1 MPPISTEAPAAKVAI
16 VTGAGRG
23 IGRAIAERLARDG
36 YRVVAVDLL
45 ASNLD
50 ETVAAI
56 AADAGSVEALALDVT
71 DRAAVHAAFEQI
83 SARLERIDVVVN
95 NAMWIRYQPLVDVE
109 EATIDA
115 MVAVGLKAVIWT
127 MQAAYPT
134 MIAQGGGVIVNVSS
148 PAAVRG
154 VAGSAIYSA
163 VKGAVSSL
171 TWQASNEFGRQGI
184 RVNAVVPGAVPTE
197 GARALVD
204 DEGYELRARL
214 TPLGRL
220 GTPEDI
226 ANAVAFLVSDQ
237 ASYINGHLLAV
248 EGGLLAS

>member
-1 MPPISTEAPAAKVAI
+1 MTSTDTSAGKVAI

-36 YRVVAVDLL
+36 LRVVAVDLTADNL
-45 ASNLD
+45 AD
-50 ETVAAI
+50 TVGGIVAAGD
-56 AADAGSVEALALDVT
+56 AAEALALDVT
-71 DRAAVHAAFEQI
+71 DREAVHAAFAEI
-83 SARLERIDVVVN
+83 TARLGRIDVVVN
-95 NAMWIRYQPLVDVE
+95 NAMWIRYQPLVEVDE
-109 EATIDA
+109 HTIDA
-115 MVAVGLKAVIWT
+115 MVAVGLKAVVWT
-127 MQAAYPT
+127 MQAAYPS

-154 VAGSAIYSA
+154 ATGSAIYSA

-171 TWQASNEFGRQGI
+171 TWQSSNEFGRQGI

-204 DEGYELRARL
+204 EEGYALRARL

-220 GTPEDI
+220 GEPEDI
-226 ANAVAFLVSDQ
+226 ANAVAFLISDQ
-237 ASYINGHLLAV
+237 AGYVNGHLLAV
-248 EGGLLAS
+248 EGGLLAT